1 MLVRA
6 GRSIYQN
13 PGTFKGAL
21 SNQFGN
27 IIKAGF
33 RNRFVGGLDAIFGGY
48 ANGHLAPSSFVLPTE
63 AGSISSYTESDG
75 EITGTGLLTPGKPM
89 NAAGNLAILGTG
101 TLDVI
106 FLEFLTATGTMA
118 ITQGTVTLGQVLQLV
133 ANGSMVIS
141 VDQALLSTAVSL
153 NASGTMQIVGS
164 GTLGGIFGIAA
175 SGAMALTP
183 NVISSAL
190 ANMIAIAGGPEPLS
204 PQGLA
209 NAVWER
215 QVDGTI
221 TSEEIL
227 RILAAVA
234 AGKTS
239 IDELGGGA
247 ATVVFRNL
255 TDALDRVTAD
265 MQDSERIDVT
275 LIPDGP

>member
-1 MLVRA
+1 MLTRN
-6 GRSIYQN
+6 GRN
-13 PGTFKGAL
+13 AFAAPGPLTGGSQAQ
-21 SNQFGN
+21 QFGN
-27 IIKAGF
+27 VVKGGF
-33 RNRFVGGLDAIFGGY
+33 RNRFVGGLDPIFGGY

-63 AGSISSYTESDG
+63 AGSISSYTESEG
-75 EITGTGLLTPGKPM
+75 EISGIGTLTPGRPLT
-89 NAAGNLAILGTG
+89 ASALLQILGTG

-106 FLEFLTATGTMA
+106 FLEFLTATGTM
-118 ITQGTVTLGQVLQLV
+118 TMSQGTVTLGQILQLL

-153 NASGTMQIVGS
+153 NAAGTLQIVGT
-164 GTLGGIFGIAA
+164 GTLGGIFGISA
-175 SGAMALTP
+175 SGSMVLTP

-190 ANMIAIAGGPEPLS
+190 ANMIAIAGGPDPLS

-215 QVDGTI
+215 QVDGSV

-227 RILAAVA
+227 RVLAAVA
-234 AGKTS
+234 AGKTT
-239 IDELGGGA
+239 IDDLGGGA

-275 LIPDGP
+275 LELD